1 MNYLNRKSVFIVLL
15 LCVSLAQVTASTNP
29 VSLRIMTVDGS
40 IEAFRYQIGSGSGT
54 NWNKVDS
61 LGQILSLEG
70 FDSSEDVLFI
80 QQTTDN
86 INWSD
91 SYGYR
96 YNQLE
101 QKWDLLPSEKAKSAN
116 LDSLAIKIH
125 ALYPQ
130 TNCSDYY
137 SYLLGTGLQANL
149 SFGKNQ
155 KVLAFSELSYSNGPS
170 NTDWVTTFNE
180 IGLMAGIG
188 YRLPVT
194 DTFQIVSEVGYGVLL
209 HLLDADLNEDGEN
222 SFELFF
228 DQQVRVSASFVFS
241 LGEKYSVFLSP
252 MGVAFFENDAVGTL
266 FGCQAGIQLNL

>member
-1 MNYLNRKSVFIVLL
+1 
-15 LCVSLAQVTASTNP
+15 
-29 VSLRIMTVDGS
+29 MTVDDS
-40 IEAFRYQIGSGSGT
+40 IKAFRYKIGSGT
-54 NWNKVDS
+54 AENWNKVDS
-61 LGQILSLEG
+61 LDQILSLNG
-70 FDSSEDVLFI
+70 FDGSKDFLFI
-80 QQTTDN
+80 QQTNDN

-91 SYGYR
+91 SYVYR
-96 YNQLE
+96 YNQIE
-101 QKWDLLPSEKAKSAN
+101 QKWDIVPSEKVKSVN
-116 LDSLAIKIH
+116 LDSLAMKIH

-149 SFGKNQ
+149 SFGKNK
-155 KVLAFSELSYSNGPS
+155 KVLAFSELSYSNGSS

-209 HLLDADLNEDGEN
+209 HLLDADLNEDGAN

-228 DQQVRVSASFVFS
+228 DQQVRVSASLVFS
-241 LGEKYSVFLSP
+241 FTDRYSVFLSP
-252 MGVAFFENDAVGTL
+252 MGVAFFENNSVGTL
-266 FGCQAGIQLNL
+266 FGCQAGLQLNL